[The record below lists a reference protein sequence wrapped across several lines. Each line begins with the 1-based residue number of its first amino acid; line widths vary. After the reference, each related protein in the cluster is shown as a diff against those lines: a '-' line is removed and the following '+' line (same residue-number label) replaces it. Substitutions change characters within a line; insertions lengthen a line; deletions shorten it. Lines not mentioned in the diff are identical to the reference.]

1 LAHAL
6 QNSSSIHV
14 KEEKMN
20 RGIYPP
26 LAGAITLEHRMEV
39 LSHNIGNV
47 HTTGFKKDK
56 PIFATILGQ
65 TPGPSVA
72 GIDLFPLMDALP
84 PDRSQ
89 GVLHH
94 TGEPLDVGLEGEGF
108 LVAQTPDGL
117 RYYRG
122 GKLHRNAD
130 GNLVVHTGDPLM
142 GKKGPIQLPGG
153 EVVIGNDG
161 TIRVNN
167 KIIDTLR
174 LDKISNGQETA
185 KVGDLFWTVP
195 DQVVPDTHT
204 TVHQGMLE
212 QSNVNPSLDMVELI
226 KVIREYEQMQ
236 KAIKAM
242 DELAAQAIQAGRVQ
256 T

>member
-1 LAHAL
+1 
-6 QNSSSIHV
+6 
-14 KEEKMN
+14 MN

-56 PIFATILGQ
+56 PVFATILGQ
-65 TPGPSVA
+65 TSGPSVA

-89 GVLHH
+89 GTLYQ

-108 LVAQTPDGL
+108 LVAQTSDGL

-122 GKLHRNAD
+122 GKLYRNAN
-130 GNLVVHTGDPLM
+130 GNLVTHTGDPLM
-142 GKKGPIQLPGG
+142 GKKGPITLPAG
-153 EVVIGNDG
+153 EVVIGADG
-161 TIRVNN
+161 TLLVNN
-167 KIIDTLR
+167 QVVDKLR
-174 LDKISNGQETA
+174 LDKIADGQETA
-185 KVGDLFWTVP
+185 KVGNLLWTVP
-195 DQVVPDTHT
+195 AQVSADKET

-212 QSNVNPSLDMVELI
+212 QSNVNPSMDMVELI
-226 KVIREYEQMQ
+226 KVTREYEQMQ

-256 T
+256 G

>member
-1 LAHAL
+1 
-6 QNSSSIHV
+6 
-14 KEEKMN
+14 MN

-56 PIFATILGQ
+56 PVFATILGHAS
-65 TPGPSVA
+65 GPTVA

-89 GVLHH
+89 GILYH
-94 TGEPLDVGLEGEGF
+94 TGEPLDVGLEGDGF

-122 GKLHRNAD
+122 GKLYRNAD
-130 GNLVVHTGDPLM
+130 GNLVAHTGDPLL
-142 GKKGPIQLPGG
+142 GKKGPVKLPVG
-153 EVVIGNDG
+153 EVVIDNNG
-161 TIRVNN
+161 TLRVNN
-167 KIIDTLR
+167 KIIDKLR
-174 LDKISNGQETA
+174 LDTLANGQVST

-195 DQVVPDTHT
+195 DQPVPDRNTK
-204 TVHQGMLE
+204 VHQGMLE
-212 QSNVNPSLDMVELI
+212 KSNVNPSLDMVELI
-226 KVIREYEQMQ
+226 KVTREYEQMQ

-256 T
+256 G

>member
-1 LAHAL
+1 
-6 QNSSSIHV
+6 
-14 KEEKMN
+14 MN

-26 LAGAITLEHRMEV
+26 LAGAITLEHRMDV

-56 PIFATILGQ
+56 PVFATILGQ
-65 TPGPSVA
+65 TSGPSVA

-89 GVLHH
+89 GILYQ
-94 TGEPLDVGLEGEGF
+94 TGESLDVGLEGEGF
-108 LVAQTPDGL
+108 LVAQTPEGL

-122 GKLHRNAD
+122 GKLYRNAE
-130 GNLVVHTGDPLM
+130 GNLVTHTGDPLM
-142 GKKGPIQLPGG
+142 GKKGPIKLPVGD
-153 EVVIGNDG
+153 VVIGNDG
-161 TIRVNN
+161 TLRVNN
-167 KIIDTLR
+167 TLVDTLR
-174 LDKISNGQETA
+174 LEKLPPGQETK

-195 DQVVPDTHT
+195 GQVIADKDT

-212 QSNVNPSLDMVELI
+212 KSNVNPSLDMVELI
-226 KVIREYEQMQ
+226 KVTREYEQMQ

-256 T
+256 G

>member
-1 LAHAL
+1 
-6 QNSSSIHV
+6 
-14 KEEKMN
+14 
-20 RGIYPP
+20 
-26 LAGAITLEHRMEV
+26 
-39 LSHNIGNV
+39 
-47 HTTGFKKDK
+47 
-56 PIFATILGQ
+56 
-65 TPGPSVA
+65 
-72 GIDLFPLMDALP
+72 
-84 PDRSQ
+84 
-89 GVLHH
+89 
-94 TGEPLDVGLEGEGF
+94 
-108 LVAQTPDGL
+108 
-117 RYYRG
+117 
-122 GKLHRNAD
+122 
-130 GNLVVHTGDPLM
+130 M

-167 KIIDTLR
+167 KIIDALR